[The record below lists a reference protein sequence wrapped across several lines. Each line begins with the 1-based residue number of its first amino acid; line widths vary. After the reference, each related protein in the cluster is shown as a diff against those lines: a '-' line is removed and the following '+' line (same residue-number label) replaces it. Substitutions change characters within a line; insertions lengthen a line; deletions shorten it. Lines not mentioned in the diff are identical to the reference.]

1 MPGLAQLIQWE
12 LVLFVLALAGI
23 VALQLLTGQIN
34 TGGLFYGRISGRKHG
49 EDYYFS
55 PERVQLLVF
64 TLGAALYYLTQVLSN
79 PQPGT
84 FPPVPDA
91 WQFIDRAGDGTL
103 ADTAAALADASLFV
117 GHDSGPLHV
126 AGALGVPVIGIF
138 APGEPQRTFPQG
150 VGRSRMLARPSPAN
164 IGAADIIAEIDAL

>member
-91 WQFIDRAGDGTL
+91 WL
-103 ADTAAALADASLFV
+103 AV
-117 GHDSGPLHV
+117 
-126 AGALGVPVIGIF
+126 LGGSNAVYLGGKV
-138 APGEPQRTFPQG
+138 
-150 VGRSRMLARPSPAN
+150 LARLGGIGRPPAIQN
-164 IGAADIIAEIDAL
+164 KRGDE